1 MLVITM
7 KDGETYFYHGY
18 YSNSN
23 LNSYVSGVVWLDTG
37 DEVTVLTNADTVPTK
52 DTNVCKDYYVY
63 TSFYFAN
70 KLREVLPPAV
80 KELVS
85 TLYPDAYFY
94 GVLGSAIFEKTRQIK
109 TLLEHKNPFSF
120 FEETARY
127 VYQTGSKAQ
136 QSYLLGYLAGYTL
149 NSRLSAYI
157 HYFYENGVSSMEDDD
172 KTYLSLEEIK
182 SGIDGEVKKLL
193 SDVELQTLQ
202 NLKLCPL
209 VVDEIAELYKNPI
222 SQNLGVSVGPI
233 ALKLALRKHRFQ
245 TSQNP
250 KNYDFLNVKKRSWD
264 SVRNGRWKSDFSFE
278 ELTTALVSIGEK
290 MTEGLCNRLFYGTP
304 LEENSFRMTPTGLI

>member
-1 MLVITM
+1 M
-7 KDGETYFYHGY
+7 KG
-18 YSNSN
+18 
-23 LNSYVSGVVWLDTG
+23 
-37 DEVTVLTNADTVPTK
+37 
-52 DTNVCKDYYVY
+52 VY

-85 TLYPDAYFY
+85 SLYPDAYFY

-157 HYFYENGVSSMEDDD
+157 HFFYENGVSSMEDDD

-182 SGIDGEVKKLL
+182 AGIDGEVKKLL